1 MLLRRPPESGQLG
14 RALEGILLR
23 YKEYEREKTVGLI
36 SVQNRQ
42 AIVAAGIYNDPIPYL
57 NEATSNYYDL
67 IYLNIDDSTKSTSNL
82 KSNQELFEE
91 WKRLFGKMEDDTSST
106 L

>member
-1 MLLRRPPESGQLG
+1 LLHRPPQSGQLG

-23 YKEYEREKTVGLI
+23 YKEHERQKTVALI

-42 AIVAAGIYNDPIPYL
+42 AVVAAGIYNDPVPYL
-57 NEATSNYYDL
+57 NEATSNYSDL
-67 IYLNIDDSTKSTSNL
+67 VYLNVGDESKSTSNL

-91 WKRLFGKMEDDTSST
+91 WKRLFGKMEDDTSSNP
-106 L
+106 